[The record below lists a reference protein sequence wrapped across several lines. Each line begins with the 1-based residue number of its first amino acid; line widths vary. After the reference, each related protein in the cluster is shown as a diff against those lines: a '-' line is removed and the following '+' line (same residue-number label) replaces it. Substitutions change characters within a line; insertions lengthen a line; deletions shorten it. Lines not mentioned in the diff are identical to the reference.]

1 MTLHTAESEKSKT
14 APHRQHVAGPGV
26 ELARHCGA
34 GPAEAA
40 VVVHLTP
47 TGTPEPLLGAPP
59 LEPGAATPE
68 WLLDAIRRAGP
79 IGVGDRS
86 LVRSAEPEQP
96 PVLIVVLGRGA
107 DKSTVVVGYL
117 LFPGDPD
124 PALTSERLAIM
135 AAGLQAAD
143 ARREIARQA
152 GEIERLRKSATTL
165 VHVADQDRFEGAAI
179 ALCNHVAAEWGC
191 ERVSL
196 GVTAGHDIRVAA
208 ISHTEKI
215 VRKATIVRE
224 LEAVMEECL
233 DQDVEI
239 VHPSDSASA
248 PTITR
253 DTSEFASRYGPVA
266 IVSVPLRR
274 DGRPWGVLTLERS
287 PDRAIELADIAALR
301 LLADAVTGQLW
312 IAHRHRRWFGAS
324 LAGGVREAGSWVV
337 GPRHTWAKLTAIAL
351 AGAAIFFALVPG
363 TYRVQGSS
371 RIEAEQRR
379 VVAAPF
385 DGFLRETLARVGDAV
400 TTGETLARLDT
411 TELLLRLSS
420 LRAEFDG
427 AQREAA
433 LAQRER
439 KDAEAQIARARARKS
454 EAEIAFL
461 EHQIEQAALFAPT
474 DGVIVTG
481 DLERVVGAPVSIG
494 DVLFEVAPLDA
505 LLVDVFIEED
515 QIADVA
521 VGSFGS
527 FASASRPDVR
537 IPVRIERIDP
547 IAELREG
554 RNVFRARAA
563 LEERP
568 EWLRPGMEGI
578 AKIDAGQRPY
588 PWIWTRRIVNWVRI
602 KLWI

>member
-1 MTLHTAESEKSKT
+1 
-14 APHRQHVAGPGV
+14 
-26 ELARHCGA
+26 
-34 GPAEAA
+34 
-40 VVVHLTP
+40 VV
-47 TGTPEPLLGAPP
+47 
-59 LEPGAATPE
+59 
-68 WLLDAIRRAGP
+68 
-79 IGVGDRS
+79 
-86 LVRSAEPEQP
+86 
-96 PVLIVVLGRGA
+96 VVLGQGDGESIVAVCYRLV
-107 DKSTVVVGYL
+107 DR
-117 LFPGDPD
+117 DPD
-124 PALTSERLAIM
+124 PELTSERLAVM
-135 AAGLQAAD
+135 AAGLRAAD

-152 GEIERLRKSATTL
+152 EEIDRLRKSATTL
-165 VHVADQDRFEGAAI
+165 VHVADQDRFDGAAI
-179 ALCNHVAAEWGC
+179 ALCNHLAAEWTC
-191 ERVSL
+191 ERVGL
-196 GVTAGHDIRVAA
+196 GVTTGRDIRIAA

-233 DQDVEI
+233 DQDVEL
-239 VHPSDSASA
+239 VYPPDGDST
-248 PTITR
+248 TITR
-253 DTSEFASRYGPVA
+253 ETAAFATRYGPLA

-274 DGRPWGVLTLERS
+274 DGHAWGVLTFERTPEQPFNL
-287 PDRAIELADIAALR
+287 PDVAALR
-301 LLADAVTGQLW
+301 LLADTVTNQLW
-312 IAHRHRRWFGAS
+312 IAHRHRRWVGAS
-324 LAGGVREAGSWVV
+324 LASGFREAGSWIV
-337 GPRHTWAKLTAIAL
+337 GPRHTWAKLTAIAV
-351 AGAAIFFALVPG
+351 AGAALFFALVPG

-400 TTGETLARLDT
+400 EANQTLARLDT

-439 KDAEAQIARARARKS
+439 KDAEAQIARARARKA
-454 EAEIAFL
+454 EAEIAYV
-461 EHQIEQAALFAPT
+461 EHQIGEAALVAPT
-474 DGVIVTG
+474 SGVIVTG

-505 LLVDVFIEED
+505 LLADVFIEED
-515 QIADVA
+515 QIADVS
-521 VGSFGS
+521 VGSIGS
-527 FASASRPDVR
+527 FASAARPDVR
-537 IPVRIERIDP
+537 IPLRIERIDP

-563 LEERP
+563 LNERP

-578 AKIDAGQRPY
+578 AKLDAGTRPY
-588 PWIWTRRIVNWVRI
+588 PWIWTRRIVNWVRM